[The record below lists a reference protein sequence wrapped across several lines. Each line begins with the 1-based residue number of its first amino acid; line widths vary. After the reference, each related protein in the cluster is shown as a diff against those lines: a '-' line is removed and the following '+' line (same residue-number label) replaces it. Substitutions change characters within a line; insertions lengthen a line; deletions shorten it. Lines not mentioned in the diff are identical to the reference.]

1 MNEVDIFKALGDA
14 TRLKI
19 LECVRNGEKCICEII
34 PETGKSQ
41 PTVSQHLKILK
52 IAGLVNERKDG
63 AKIMISAA
71 HQNIYEVIEVV
82 KKLTPSE

>member
-1 MNEVDIFKALGDA
+1 MNEIEVFKALGDP

-41 PTVSQHLKILK
+41 PTVSQHLRILRQ
-52 IAGLVNERKDG
+52 AHLVEQRKDG
-63 AKIMISAA
+63 TNIWIHAKDK
-71 HQNIYEVIEVV
+71 QIYQIIKETREMN
-82 KKLTPSE
+82 K

>member
-1 MNEVDIFKALGDA
+1 MDEVDIFKALGDT

-19 LECVRNGEKCICEII
+19 LECVRNEEKCICEII

-52 IAGLVNERKDG
+52 IAGLINEKREG
-63 AKIMISAA
+63 TRILISVA
-71 HQNIYEVIEVV
+71 HNEIYDIIDTI
-82 KKLTPSE
+82 KKLNEQN

>member
-1 MNEVDIFKALGDA
+1 M
-14 TRLKI
+14 TI

-41 PTVSQHLKILK
+41 PTVSQHLKVLK

-63 AKIMISAA
+63 AKIMINAS
-71 HQNIYEVIEVV
+71 HRKIYEVIEIV
-82 KKLTPSE
+82 KNLNPSE